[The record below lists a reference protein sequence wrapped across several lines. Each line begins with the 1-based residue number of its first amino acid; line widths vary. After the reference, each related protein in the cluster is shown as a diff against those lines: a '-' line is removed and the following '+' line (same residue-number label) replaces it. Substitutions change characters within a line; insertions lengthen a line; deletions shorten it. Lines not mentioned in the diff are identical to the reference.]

1 MMLDH
6 LGERGAAAAIERAIE
21 KVLAESDVRTRDMG
35 GQAST
40 AEMGAAIA
48 AAL

>member
-6 LGERGAAAAIERAIE
+6 LGHSAIAREVEAAIER
-21 KVLAESDVRTRDMG
+21 VLAEGRCRTRDLG
-35 GQAST
+35 GNAGT

-48 AAL
+48 DAL